1 MALSRG
7 TNQWPCLQLSEPD
20 SFRTTLVKRDNYHD
34 DISDDHL
41 HLLNLLLGGQLLLQ
55 VGGLAGE
62 DGVEVG
68 AEPRHGQ
75 RPAEVEIAENFLLQL
90 QFGFGLLPGQV
101 DGEVETD
108 VVGVGEQGDLE
119 TAE

>member
-20 SFRTTLVKRDNYHD
+20 SFRTTLDKRDNYHD
-34 DISDDHL
+34 DIWDHL
-41 HLLNLLLGGQLLLQ
+41 HLLNLFLGGQLLLQ

-62 DGVEVG
+62 DGVELG
-68 AEPRHGQ
+68 TEPRHGQ
-75 RPAEVEIAENFLLQL
+75 SPAEVEIAENFLLQL
-90 QFGFGLLPGQV
+90 QLRLGVLSGEV
-101 DGEVETD
+101 DGEVEAD
-108 VVGVGEQGDLE
+108 VVRVREQGDLE

>member
-20 SFRTTLVKRDNYHD
+20 SFRTTLVKRDHYHD
-34 DISDDHL
+34 DIWDDHL

-55 VGGLAGE
+55 VGGLAVE
-62 DGVEVG
+62 DGVELG

-75 RPAEVEIAENFLLQL
+75 SPAEVEIAENFLLQL
-90 QFGFGLLPGQV
+90 QLGLGVLPGQV
-101 DGEVETD
+101 DGEVEAD
-108 VVGVGEQGDLE
+108 VVRVREKGDLE